1 MIDNEERLRKEL
13 INERIKTRTNKSISL
28 SSKYSHKSK
37 SVIKRGFNN
46 MNSNIDMEIDNSQY
60 NDDDG
65 EQY

>member
-13 INERIKTRTNKSISL
+13 INERIKTRTNKSISQ

-46 MNSNIDMEIDNSQY
+46 MNSNNDMENDNS
-60 NDDDG
+60 
-65 EQY
+65 